1 MTQDDFIQALS
12 QHKRI
17 LYKLAYSYCRTTED
31 RHDLVQEM
39 TMQLWR
45 SYPQF
50 DHRVLFSTW
59 MYRVAMNVAISHV
72 RQQSHPLRV
81 TISLDTIPFDEFG
94 LDLSEVDQYMS
105 TQSDNMRVL
114 DLLIRELDE
123 LSRAL
128 ILLFLDGFDY
138 EEIAGILGIS
148 ASNVSTRLNRLKQK
162 LQTQFAEKN

>member
-12 QHKRI
+12 EHKRI

-72 RQQSHPLRV
+72 RQESHPLR
-81 TISLDTIPFDEFG
+81 DTVPFDEFG
-94 LDLSEVDQYMS
+94 LDLNEVDQYMS

-114 DLLIRELDE
+114 DQLIRELDE

-128 ILLFLDGFDY
+128 ILLFLDGFQY
-138 EEIAGILGIS
+138 EEIASILGIS